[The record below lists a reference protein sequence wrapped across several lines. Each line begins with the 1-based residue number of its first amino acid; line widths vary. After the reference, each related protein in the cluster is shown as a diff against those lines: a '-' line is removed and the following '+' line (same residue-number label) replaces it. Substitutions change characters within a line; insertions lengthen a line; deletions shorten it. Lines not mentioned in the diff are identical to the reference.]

1 MFRSSYFGEC
11 ATGVNGA
18 HEPIIDAAVEI
29 AEVAMAETSRTH
41 GILHGA
47 KDLPRVVVDSYNLE
61 MRDREGGFV
70 GDRASRRAFTEII
83 EDWRERLRQV
93 ADDPLGDKPASE
105 ISKRKLDDL
114 LLKGDPETAGLLHGA
129 IEEFAQEMAG
139 VIRRFLRTKGWL
151 ETERIAVGGG
161 FRASRIGELAIG
173 RASVLLKGAGIP
185 IDLVPINHDPD
196 EGGLIGAVHLVPRW
210 TLSGHEAMLAVDIGG
225 SNIRAGIVSLNKKR
239 ASDFSKAEVWK
250 SELWRHA
257 EDRGIDRDDAFKRLV
272 GMLDGLIGRARKQDL
287 GLAPI
292 IGIGCP
298 GIITAAGDIE
308 RGGQN
313 LPGGD
318 WEKNFNLPAR
328 LREEIPQINE
338 HETVIVLHNDA
349 VVQGLSQLSD
359 MQDVE
364 HWGIVTV
371 GTGLGNARFTNLETE
386 TA

>member
-1 MFRSSYFGEC
+1 
-11 ATGVNGA
+11 
-18 HEPIIDAAVEI
+18 
-29 AEVAMAETSRTH
+29 
-41 GILHGA
+41 
-47 KDLPRVVVDSYNLE
+47 
-61 MRDREGGFV
+61 
-70 GDRASRRAFTEII
+70 
-83 EDWRERLRQV
+83 V
-93 ADDPLGDKPASE
+93 ADDPLGDKPISE
-105 ISKRKLDDL
+105 ISKRKLDEL

-129 IEEFAQEMAG
+129 VEEFANELAG

-151 ETERIAVGGG
+151 ETQRVAVGGG

-185 IDLVPINHDPD
+185 IDLVPIHHHPD

-225 SNIRAGIVSLNKKR
+225 SNIRSGIVALNKKR
-239 ASDFSKAEVWK
+239 AADLSKAEVWK
-250 SELWRHA
+250 SDLWRHA
-257 EDRGIDRDDAFKRLV
+257 DDGDIEREDAFKRLV
-272 GMLDGLIGRARKQDL
+272 GMIEDLVGRARKQGL

-298 GIITAAGDIE
+298 GIITENGTIE

-318 WEKNFNLPAR
+318 WEKDFNLPAR
-328 LREEIPQINE
+328 LREEIPQIND
-338 HETVIVLHNDA
+338 HETVVVLHNDA
-349 VVQGLSQLSD
+349 VVQGLSELPH

-364 HWGIVTV
+364 RWGIVTV
-371 GTGLGNARFTNLETE
+371 GTGLGNARFTNRDEDE